1 MRVIPHD
8 ELMER
13 TLADLKKR
21 REAERLRKICAR
33 SDYWSYHSEIVR
45 RQRNGTF
52 RKSKPKGA
60 KA

>member
-8 ELMER
+8 ELIER

-21 REAERLRKICAR
+21 REAERLRKIFAR
-33 SDYWSYHSEIVR
+33 IDYCSYHSEIAR

-52 RKSKPKGA
+52 RKSKPKGV